1 MINKLIVSHGQ
12 LAAHLV
18 HAARRIN
25 AEPLAEF
32 SVLCLEWDA
41 TLDTAR
47 EQVRERLD
55 EMDLSE
61 GVLILT
67 DLFGATPSNACTP
80 FLKKGVVEMV
90 TGVNLPM
97 IMRLGTLLDQPQE
110 LGVLAAW
117 LREKTAK
124 GIVHLDH
131 SAEQASSEPAKSDRN
146 D

>member
-32 SVLCLEWDA
+32 SVLCLEWDI
-41 TLDTAR
+41 TLDSAR
-47 EQVRERLD
+47 EQVGERLED
-55 EMDLSE
+55 GILM
-61 GVLILT
+61 LT

-80 FLKKGVVEMV
+80 YLEKGVVEMV

-97 IMRLGTLLDQPQE
+97 IMRLGTLLHQPEE
-110 LGVLAAW
+110 LSELAAW

-124 GIVHLDH
+124 GLVHLDH
-131 SAEQASSEPAKSDRN
+131 STESNHRDTSS
-146 D
+146 

>member
-1 MINKLIVSHGQ
+1 MINKLIVSHGE

-32 SVLCLEWDA
+32 SVVCLEWD
-41 TLDTAR
+41 TSLETAR

-55 EMDLSE
+55 EMELSE

-80 FLKKGVVEMV
+80 FLEKGVIEMV

-97 IMRLGTLLDQPQE
+97 VMRLGTLLNQPE
-110 LGVLAAW
+110 EVSLLAAW

-131 SAEQASSEPAKSDRN
+131 GVEQSCGPAAEPDR
-146 D
+146 DG

>member
-32 SVLCLEWDA
+32 SVLCLEWDI

-47 EQVRERLD
+47 EQAGERLA
-55 EMDLSE
+55 ELSRE
-61 GVLILT
+61 DGILILT

-80 FLKKGVVEMV
+80 YLEKGLVEMV

-97 IMRLGTLLDQPQE
+97 VMRLGTLLHQPEE
-110 LGVLAAW
+110 LSELATW
-117 LREKTAK
+117 LREKNAK
-124 GIVHLDH
+124 GLVHLDH
-131 SAEQASSEPAKSDRN
+131 STESNHRDTSS
-146 D
+146 

>member
-1 MINKLIVSHGQ
+1 M
-12 LAAHLV
+12 

-32 SVLCLEWDA
+32 SVLCLEWDVSLESA
-41 TLDTAR
+41 T
-47 EQVRERLD
+47 EQVAEKLE
-55 EMDLSE
+55 EMGRNN

-80 FLKKGVVEMV
+80 FLKRGLIEMI

-97 IMRLGTLLDQPQE
+97 VMRLGNPLAQPSTVSE
-110 LGVLAAW
+110 LAAW

-131 SAEQASSEPAKSDRN
+131 SGEQDWFRRKKGD

>member
-1 MINKLIVSHGQ
+1 MIEKLIVSHGQ

-32 SVLCLEWDA
+32 SVLCLEWDIS
-41 TLDTAR
+41 LESAR
-47 EQVRERLD
+47 ELVRERLD
-55 EMDLSE
+55 ELRGED

-80 FLKKGVVEMV
+80 FVKKGEVEMV

-97 IMRLGTLLDQPQE
+97 VMRLGTLLHHPDDLSE
-110 LGVLAAW
+110 LAAW

-124 GIVHLDH
+124 GILHLDH
-131 SAEQASSEPAKSDRN
+131 AADSDC
-146 D
+146 DAGSTSDG

>member
-32 SVLCLEWDA
+32 SVLCLEWDI

-47 EQVRERLD
+47 EQAGERLA
-55 EMDLSE
+55 ELSRE
-61 GVLILT
+61 DGILILT

-80 FLKKGVVEMV
+80 YLEKGLVV

-97 IMRLGTLLDQPQE
+97 VLRLGTLLHQPEE
-110 LGVLAAW
+110 LSELAAW

-124 GIVHLDH
+124 GLVHLNH
-131 SAEQASSEPAKSDRN
+131 STESNHRDTSS
-146 D
+146 